1 MKLTADEQRALA
13 FIAALLLLSAAVR
26 VAALPEPLDVPV
38 SAGFDA
44 DAHLAAT
51 ERAVTEEERR
61 SRPLAEG
68 EKVDPNTASAV
79 ELDRLPG
86 VGPALAERI
95 VEARSEGRFQWASD
109 LVRVPGVGERT
120 AERLAPFLDLPAAV
134 HGMAGVAPG
143 SRRAR
148 LSLASSPERAPGAG
162 APVALNSADAGALT
176 ALPGVGPVLAA
187 RIVAHREREGPF
199 ASVDSLLSVPGIGPA
214 TLERIRPLVRV
225 R

>member
-61 SRPLAEG
+61 SKPLADG
-68 EKVDPNTASAV
+68 EKLDPNSASAV

-109 LVRVPGVGERT
+109 LARVPGVGERT
-120 AERLAPFLDLPAAV
+120 AERLAPFLDLPMAV
-134 HGMAGVAPG
+134 EGGMAGVMPAG
-143 SRRAR
+143 RRAP
-148 LSLASSPERAPGAG
+148 LE
-162 APVALNSADAGALT
+162 LNSADAGTLM

-199 ASVDSLLSVPGIGPA
+199 MAVDSLLSVSGIGPA
-214 TLERIRPLVRV
+214 TLDRIRPLVRV